1 MRDVLTVAGEQ
12 YDKRDRKLFEEDE
25 GQWVTISD
33 DRSVVKYQEKSVR
46 KQFSIIGEMRK
57 RRGTRGNQ
65 ASQSGES
72 IPTNQMGMQPT
83 EVVAHEVNDPIDFS
97 MRRPQ
102 DGEWSWLFLSERPGA
117 EEASASH
124 ETGYLPLSGST
135 PPPQVFP
142 SRKWYDKLNS
152 FSYRQLSAAIGLP
165 RSAKKPKVLP
175 MSEPFEKSKQKVQP
189 EAKIVI
195 KPSNIK
201 INSSTLNSA
210 APARM
215 RSKPSRPVE
224 EDLRV
229 ETFKNNVQPRR
240 RVIND
245 EFHDYSQ
252 HTPPLLLLRNKETTK
267 SQDSST
273 PASNAW
279 YTKEEQKLAA
289 VRAEQVGR
297 KWQSIVKR
305 RQEDRARKSRK
316 EQDWIRRKSEP
327 QQLDKFISKEPRQT
341 SNRSYGS
348 ASLALHTFSRSNQS
362 ESKSDPPSPS
372 LLRPRHQKKK
382 PISSPEN
389 IETKKP
395 IPPGARWTKIDWR
408 LVNSQALEE
417 AHEKF
422 EERDE
427 FIVVLRVLTREE
439 IELYALR
446 TLEIRGM

>member
-195 KPSNIK
+195 KPSNTK

-395 IPPGARWTKIDWR
+395 IPPGARWTKID
-408 LVNSQALEE
+408 
-417 AHEKF
+417 
-422 EERDE
+422 
-427 FIVVLRVLTREE
+427 
-439 IELYALR
+439 
-446 TLEIRGM
+446 